1 MNGDPAQ
8 LPAGREVVTAKLMN
22 PVDFGPAILD
32 RFMAPPVPGL
42 ENFKTSPSHSFLRGY
57 SPGRNSLHSD
67 HIQPGGVNGMGE
79 TCVRHF
85 VDAGAFVTF
94 GDVNDCGQEI
104 EKELNGAN
112 GKDACAFV
120 QVDIRDWDQQKAMFE
135 AARSKSSNNS
145 VDAVIANAGISRSSG
160 DSLGN
165 LDDPDGEPTKPSL
178 NIVEAIL
185 EGSMYAWKLPVH
197 YFGKQPDVPERDRC
211 IIIAGSL
218 VAWIDSPVIRINYV
232 APCWIKSAIHTA
244 EYETWLLDR
253 GIEFGAQDDVAKCM
267 MRIACD
273 KDDSAKEGFMDVD
286 RDYYKDSAEDAYF
299 KKVQA
304 SQSVTIGD
312 KWLDDYK
319 VKIYKE

>member
-1 MNGDPAQ
+1 
-8 LPAGREVVTAKLMN
+8 
-22 PVDFGPAILD
+22 
-32 RFMAPPVPGL
+32 
-42 ENFKTSPSHSFLRGY
+42 
-57 SPGRNSLHSD
+57 
-67 HIQPGGVNGMGE
+67 MGE

-135 AARSKSSNNS
+135 VARSKSSNNS

-160 DSLGN
+160 DSLWN

-178 NIVEAIL
+178 NIVEATL

-218 VAWIDSPVIRINYV
+218 VAWIDSP
-232 APCWIKSAIHTA
+232 
-244 EYETWLLDR
+244 TWLLDR

-273 KDDSAKEGFMDVD
+273 KDDSAKEGFVDVD